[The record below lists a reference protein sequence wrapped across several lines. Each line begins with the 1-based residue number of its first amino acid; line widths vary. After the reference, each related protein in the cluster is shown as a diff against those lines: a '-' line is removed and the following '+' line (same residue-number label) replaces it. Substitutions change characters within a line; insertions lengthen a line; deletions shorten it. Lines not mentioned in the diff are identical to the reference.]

1 MDLIHFSPGTPML
14 APCPSPNDYLSVAI
28 DALSGGDDW
37 RQALDS
43 LPVPVYTTDADGL
56 VTYWNR
62 ACADFAGREPELGQ
76 DRWCVTWKLLTTEG
90 EPLPHER
97 CPMAEA
103 IRNRREVRGQVAIAM
118 RPDGSRRAFTP
129 YPTPLFDEAGEFRG
143 AVNMLIDVT
152 DEQCD
157 ALAMQA
163 SRCRRLARA
172 TLDRDAS
179 AILGSMAR
187 GYETTAAA
195 LRERC

>member
-1 MDLIHFSPGTPML
+1 ML
-14 APCPSPNDYLSVAI
+14 APRPSPNDCLSVAI
-28 DALSGGDDW
+28 DALSGGDGW
-37 RQALDS
+37 RDALDS

-56 VTYWNR
+56 VTYWNH
-62 ACADFAGREPELGQ
+62 ACTDFAGRVPKLGQ
-76 DRWCVTWKLLTTEG
+76 DRWCVTWKLFTTEG

-97 CPMAEA
+97 CPMADA

-129 YPTPLFDEAGEFRG
+129 YPTPLFDEAGDFRG

-157 ALAMQA
+157 ALDVQA

-172 TLDRDAS
+172 TLDREAS

-187 GYETTAAA
+187 GYETTVAA